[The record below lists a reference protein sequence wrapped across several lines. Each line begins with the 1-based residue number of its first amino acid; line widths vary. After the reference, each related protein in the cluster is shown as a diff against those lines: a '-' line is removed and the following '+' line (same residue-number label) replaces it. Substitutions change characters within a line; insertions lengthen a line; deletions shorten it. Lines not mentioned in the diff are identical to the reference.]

1 MKNLI
6 IFFRISYPI
15 KNNHL
20 HDSFICIQSIV
31 KISFIF
37 ATFFTTCLAQK
48 GGSYGK
54 TLLNENRSPARQI
67 QQQQQQQ
74 ILQQAAIAPNVQPI
88 VQQTFQPAPVQQVS
102 LIID

>member
-1 MKNLI
+1 M
-6 IFFRISYPI
+6 
-15 KNNHL
+15 
-20 HDSFICIQSIV
+20 
-31 KISFIF
+31 
-37 ATFFTTCLAQK
+37 AQK

-67 QQQQQQQ
+67 QQQQQ

-102 LIID
+102 LIIDYQ